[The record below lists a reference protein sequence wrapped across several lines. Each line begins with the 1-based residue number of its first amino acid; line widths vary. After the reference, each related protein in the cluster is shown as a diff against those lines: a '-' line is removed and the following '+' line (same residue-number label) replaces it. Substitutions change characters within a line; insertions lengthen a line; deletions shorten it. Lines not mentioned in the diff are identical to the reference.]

1 MSTLEY
7 LLNPRGIAVVGASE
21 DSGRPGGQT
30 ISALVE
36 RGYVGG
42 IYPVNP
48 KYETLAGLRCYA
60 SIKDVPQPC
69 DIAVIALPAAHVP
82 EVVADCGSNGLRF
95 AVVLG
100 GGFRE
105 GGEAGQALERSLLEN
120 AKKYNVRLIGPNCL
134 GMVNIHAAAF
144 SAFGSLSRPP
154 YLNKGNVSAVLQSGG
169 FGNSLVFRCHDAGIG
184 FRYVVTS
191 GNEADISAPELI
203 NAFVDDPETKVILA
217 YIEGVG
223 DGRAFVAAAER
234 ARQAGKPVVVWKA
247 GNTRQ
252 GLRAAA
258 SHTANMAG
266 SYDIYRAAFKAAGII
281 EVTDMEEA
289 TDFVQALLG
298 QPTASGRNVAVMGG
312 SGGSAVVFSDAADA
326 YGLTLAPLN
335 AETMGVLRE
344 NLPSVASLDNPV
356 DFAAGFLG
364 DKNAG
369 KLERAIDAILADP
382 GIHQF
387 GMLFATVSA
396 RSGVMMAQAMANAA
410 RRSSKPLLAFAA
422 APQEHAGEMFAIL
435 KKAGIPVTRSVKRLA
450 RSMQVLADFHDAK
463 QHEHE
468 PEPVTGPA
476 IPANLLDGWSGTM
489 NEHAAKLVLKACGIP
504 VSDDILFPPAPISA
518 HLAQACRFPAAL
530 KIVSADIAH
539 KSDIGGVMLNLR
551 TPAELA
557 AASSAMLD
565 DLSAAA
571 PRAKLQ
577 GFLVSP
583 MVSDGLETIVGIIN
597 DPVFGPVVAFG
608 LGGVYAETLKD
619 MTYRLAPFGEDTAL
633 QMIRELRAADLF
645 MGQRGQRPRD
655 VQALAQLLVTVSRLA
670 WVQRERIAELDI
682 NPVLV
687 RPEGQGVVA
696 VDALI
701 VLRPA

>member
-82 EVVADCGSNGLRF
+82 EVVADCGSNGVRF

-105 GGEAGQALERSLLEN
+105 GGEAGQTLERSLLEN

-154 YLNKGNVSAVLQSGG
+154 YLNKGHVSAVLQSGG

-203 NAFVDDPETKVILA
+203 DAFVDDPETKVILA

-223 DGRAFVAAAER
+223 DGRALVAAAER
-234 ARQAGKPVVVWKA
+234 ACRAGKPVVVWKA

-410 RRSSKPLLAFAA
+410 TRSSKPLLAFAA

-463 QHEHE
+463 QHE

-504 VSDDILFPPAPISA
+504 VSDDILFPLAPISA

-645 MGQRGQRPRD
+645 KGQRGQRPRD

>member
-154 YLNKGNVSAVLQSGG
+154 YLNKGHVSAVLQSGG

-645 MGQRGQRPRD
+645 KGQRGQRPRD

>member
-1 MSTLEY
+1 MSTLEH

-60 SIKDVPQPC
+60 SIRDVPQPC

-82 EVVADCGSNGLRF
+82 EVVADCGSNGVRF

-105 GGEAGQALERSLLEN
+105 GGEAGQTLERSLLEN
-120 AKKYNVRLIGPNCL
+120 ARKYNVRLIGPNCL

-154 YLNKGNVSAVLQSGG
+154 YLNKGPVSAVLQSGG
-169 FGNSLVFRCHDAGIG
+169 FGNSLVFRCHDAGVG

-364 DKNAG
+364 DNNAE

-410 RRSSKPLLAFAA
+410 TRSSKPLLAFAA

-450 RSMQVLADFHDAK
+450 RSMQVLADFHDARRP
-463 QHEHE
+463 E
-468 PEPVTGPA
+468 PEPVIGPA

-489 NEHAAKLVLKACGIP
+489 NEHAAKLLLKACGIP

-571 PRAKLQ
+571 PWAKLQ

-583 MVSDGLETIVGIIN
+583 MVTDGLETIVGIIN

-633 QMIRELRAADLF
+633 QMIHELRAADLF
-645 MGQRGQRPRD
+645 KGQRGQRPRD